1 MKEIQGKSTLVGA
14 VAGEFFLFQKH
25 FYGMI
30 SDIKIVKLF
39 TILYNTM
46 VDAKKAV
53 VFLQCW
59 EVDKQVAVF

>member
-1 MKEIQGKSTLVGA
+1 MLSNLGQVSPL
-14 VAGEFFLFQKH
+14 FFLFQKH

-46 VDAKKAV
+46 VDSKKAV
-53 VFLQCW
+53 VFLQCR

>member
-1 MKEIQGKSTLVGA
+1 MLSNLGQVSPL
-14 VAGEFFLFQKH
+14 FFLFQKH

-53 VFLQCW
+53 LFLQCR

>member
-1 MKEIQGKSTLVGA
+1 MLSNLGQVSPL
-14 VAGEFFLFQKH
+14 FFLFQKH

-39 TILYNTM
+39 TILHNTM

>member
-1 MKEIQGKSTLVGA
+1 MLSNLGQVSPL
-14 VAGEFFLFQKH
+14 FFLFQKH

-46 VDAKKAV
+46 VDSKEAV
-53 VFLQCW
+53 VFLQCR

>member
-1 MKEIQGKSTLVGA
+1 MLSNLGQVSPL
-14 VAGEFFLFQKH
+14 FFLFQKH

-30 SDIKIVKLF
+30 SDIKIGKLF

-46 VDAKKAV
+46 VDSKKAV
-53 VFLQCW
+53 VFLQCR

>member
-1 MKEIQGKSTLVGA
+1 MLSNLGQVSPP
-14 VAGEFFLFQKH
+14 FFLFQKH

-46 VDAKKAV
+46 VDSKKAV
-53 VFLQCW
+53 VFLQCR

>member
-1 MKEIQGKSTLVGA
+1 MLSNLGQVSPL
-14 VAGEFFLFQKH
+14 FFLFQKH

-53 VFLQCW
+53 VFLQCR

>member
-1 MKEIQGKSTLVGA
+1 MLSNLGQVSPL
-14 VAGEFFLFQKH
+14 FFLFQKH
-25 FYGMI
+25 LYGMI

-59 EVDKQVAVF
+59 AVDKQVAVF